1 MKEYKNT
8 IICSPGIEREIYN
21 YLTSPLSGE
30 GTCLSGCR
38 DCHDEHP
45 QIDGLLGFNL
55 TPHELGELSKKYTF
69 DYEDASDLEPVLDDF
84 TLIELSDSTHGYAMA
99 GANMSTISENN
110 TNLLSHHL
118 YHCQQIDVD
127 KGLGDFKTPSASLSS
142 IDCSNVDIVIV
153 DSGIDNL
160 HNDLKG
166 QCVDFDWT
174 QLRNGSEGN
183 TGSLV
188 SNFPTGYNSFYD
200 SDGHGT
206 ACASAVAGKRSG
218 LAKNAKIYSLKIFGK
233 DRLDDGVEINIDHI
247 WPSDGVQ
254 ICLAFMKAKN
264 NNHFGLDSSRPTVFS
279 NSWGYRDFPQ
289 RLPTRYLTDTH
300 PSLTGTIQ
308 EFHGKGQSQ
317 VWYSSQGNNTSDVTN
332 FYVEKIV
339 NEGGHWLAS
348 AGNKNTSVD
357 CSILNRGVRGYPDE
371 VNPPTQS
378 ITGVSKPYMY
388 LRDPNN
394 NFFDGTGLR
403 LDNPARPVAMV
414 VVTKEME
421 TIMHTISSRTYTVPK
436 IYTSGNWD
444 LNIIRLSQ
452 DPVYSTGERQRVY
465 DFFSAWTTSF
475 TLSVTHPVHG
485 TIAHRAGR
493 STSGGVGTTTRRRH
507 INKYLLDTN
516 SLEYSNNYTLL
527 SSDAYDIWDKPEEI
541 VSIIVGDVTPV
552 FNPFDELTGW
562 WNTGQRY
569 KPYSSGL
576 NAPMV
581 HSFLSGMNVDE
592 QGDFLFDADRV
603 NSLSAVNYVKTQYSN
618 YGPDVDV
625 YAPGNGI
632 LVAKSRSSTYPSL
645 WVDPVGTIPLHNTYA
660 FFNGTSAACP
670 VAAGCLATFL
680 AVHPNATP
688 RQAKEWLIN
697 SSVKGNILETSYY
710 TFNDNISA
718 DNIYDND
725 FHVHYESVPHD
736 DAKNTDRS
744 TMQWLV
750 HATSNYRTDELLLPQ
765 LSPVQQR
772 LAMLHNH
779 RFFRS
784 HNRVV
789 QAYPVRKS
797 ILEYTGTPPATVSFE
812 SSVNSSNMML
822 SASAPV
828 KKKTHNLIDLNVQ
841 IDV

>member
-8 IICSPGIEREIYN
+8 IICSPDIEQEIYN

-45 QIDGLLGFNL
+45 QINGLLGFNL
-55 TPHELGELSKKYTF
+55 TSRELSELSKKYTF
-69 DYEDASDLEPVLDDF
+69 DYEDASDAEFALDDF
-84 TLIELSDSTHGYAMA
+84 TLIELSDSAHGYAVA
-99 GANMSTISENN
+99 GANMSTVSENN

-127 KGLGDFKTPSASLSS
+127 KGLSDFKTPSVSLSS

-153 DSGIDNL
+153 DSGVDNL
-160 HNDLKG
+160 HEDVKG
-166 QCVDFDWT
+166 QCVDFDWA
-174 QLRNGSEGN
+174 QLRNGPEGN

-188 SNFPTGYNSFYD
+188 SNFPSAYNSFLD
-200 SDGHGT
+200 TNGHGT
-206 ACASAVAGKRSG
+206 ACASAAAGKRSG
-218 LAKNAKIYSLKIFGK
+218 LAKNAKIYSLKIFGENNASG
-233 DRLDDGVEINIDHI
+233 DRVDHI
-247 WPSDGVQ
+247 APEVAMQ
-254 ICLAFMKAKN
+254 VCLAFMKAKN

-279 NSWGYRDFPQ
+279 NSWGSGTYNQ
-289 RLPTRYLTDTH
+289 RLPTKYLTDTH
-300 PSLTGTIQ
+300 SSLTSTIQ
-308 EFHGKGQSQ
+308 EFNGGGQRKA
-317 VWYSSQGNNTSDVTN
+317 WYAARHNRTLDALN

-348 AGNKNTSVD
+348 AGNNNASID
-357 CSILNRGVRGYPDE
+357 CSILNRGDSGYPDE
-371 VNPPTQS
+371 ANPPTQS
-378 ITGVSKPYMY
+378 VTGVSKPYMY
-388 LRDPNN
+388 LHDPNSS
-394 NFFDGTGLR
+394 FFDGVPGY
-403 LDNPARPVAMV
+403 PVVPPTAMV

-421 TIMHTISSRTYTVPK
+421 TIIDTISSTTITVPK
-436 IYTSGNWD
+436 VYTTGTYD
-444 LNIIRLSQ
+444 LNIIRLNLDS
-452 DPVYSTGERQRVY
+452 VYNPDGRRDY
-465 DFFSAWTTSF
+465 DFFSAFTNSF
-475 TLSVTHPVHG
+475 TLSVTHPVYG
-485 TIAHRAGR
+485 TIAHRANR

-527 SSDAYDIWDKPEEI
+527 SSDVYDIWDKPEEI

-552 FNPFDELTGW
+552 FNPFDQLIGRW
-562 WNTGQRY
+562 DTGQQY

-592 QGDFLFDADRV
+592 QGDFLFDTDRV
-603 NSLSAVNYVKTQYSN
+603 NSLSAVNYVKTEYSCF
-618 YGPDVDV
+618 GPDVDV

-632 LVAKSRSSTYPSL
+632 LVAKSRYSTYESM
-645 WVDPVGTIPLHNTYA
+645 WIDPAGTVSLHNTYV

-688 RQAKEWLIN
+688 RQAKEWLVN
-697 SSVKGNILETSYY
+697 SSIKGNILETSYE

-736 DAKNTDRS
+736 DAKSTDLNTMSLLRY
-744 TMQWLV
+744 
-750 HATSNYRTDELLLPQ
+750 ATSYYRRDDDLLPN
-765 LSPVQQR
+765 LSPALQR

-797 ILEYTGTPPATVSFE
+797 ILKYTGTPPASVSFE
-812 SSVNSSNMML
+812 SSINSSNMEL
-822 SASAPV
+822 SAAAPV
-828 KKKTHNLIDLNVQ
+828 EKKTHNLTDLNTQ
-841 IDV
+841 IYI

>member
-8 IICSPGIEREIYN
+8 IICSPDIEQEIYN

-45 QIDGLLGFNL
+45 QINGLLGFNL
-55 TPHELGELSKKYTF
+55 TSRELSELSKKYTF
-69 DYEDASDLEPVLDDF
+69 DYEDASDAEFGLDDF
-84 TLIELSDSTHGYAMA
+84 TLIELSDSAHGYAVA

-127 KGLGDFKTPSASLSS
+127 KGLSDFKTPSVSLSS

-153 DSGIDNL
+153 DSGVDNL
-160 HNDLKG
+160 HEDVKG
-166 QCVDFDWT
+166 QCVDFNWA
-174 QLRNGSEGN
+174 QLRNGPEGN
-183 TGSLV
+183 TGTFV
-188 SNFPTGYNSFYD
+188 SNFPSAYNSFLD
-200 SDGHGT
+200 NDGHGT
-206 ACASAVAGKRSG
+206 ACASAAAGKRSG
-218 LAKNAKIYSLKIFGK
+218 LAKNAKIYSLKILGK
-233 DRLDDGVEINIDHI
+233 ENESGDRVDHI
-247 WPSDGVQ
+247 EAVEAVQ
-254 ICLAFMKAKN
+254 VCLAFMKAKN

-279 NSWGYRDFPQ
+279 NSWGWWTRGS
-289 RLPTRYLTDTH
+289 RLPTKYLTDTH

-308 EFHGKGQSQ
+308 EFNGGGQRKA
-317 VWYSSQGNNTSDVTN
+317 WYVPKHNRVLDTAN

-348 AGNKNTSVD
+348 AGNHNASID
-357 CSILNRGVRGYPDE
+357 CSILNRGVAGYPDE
-371 VNPPTQS
+371 ANPPTQS
-378 ITGVSKPYMY
+378 VTGVSKPWMV

-394 NFFDGTGLR
+394 GVFDGVPGWNFVPPT
-403 LDNPARPVAMV
+403 AVV

-421 TIMHTISSRTYTVPK
+421 RRMHIISSTTIRAPK
-436 IYTSGNWD
+436 MYTSVGNYD
-444 LNIIRLSQ
+444 LNILRLSQ
-452 DPVYSTGERQRVY
+452 DPVYNSDGRRDY
-465 DFFSAWTTSF
+465 DFMSAWTNSF
-475 TLSVTHPVHG
+475 TLSVTHPVYG
-485 TIAHRAGR
+485 TIAHRANMT
-493 STSGGVGTTTRRRH
+493 TSGGVGTTTRRRH

-527 SSDAYDIWDKPEEI
+527 SSDVYDIWDKPEEI

-552 FNPFDELTGW
+552 FNPFDQLTGKW
-562 WNTGQRY
+562 DIGQQY

-592 QGDFLFDADRV
+592 QGDFLFDTDRV
-603 NSLSAVNYVKTQYSN
+603 NSLSAVNYVKTHYSCF
-618 YGPDVDV
+618 GPDVDV

-632 LVAKSRSSTYPSL
+632 LVAKSRSSTWESM
-645 WVDPVGTIPLHNTYA
+645 WIDPTGTVPLHNTYA
-660 FFNGTSAACP
+660 FFSGTSAACP

-688 RQAKEWLIN
+688 RQAKEWLVN
-697 SSVKGNILETSYY
+697 SSIKGNILETSYE

-736 DAKNTDRS
+736 DAKNTNLNLMENLLYV
-744 TMQWLV
+744 TGKY
-750 HATSNYRTDELLLPQ
+750 SNDYFLLPNM
-765 LSPVQQR
+765 SPAIQR

-797 ILEYTGTPPATVSFE
+797 ILEYTGTPPASVSFE
-812 SSVNSSNMML
+812 SSINSSNMEL
-822 SASAPV
+822 SASATV

-841 IDV
+841 IDE